1 MKICF
6 ASLTENA
13 VTWQSPA
20 LVLDLRPGQVHVWKA
35 NLDEFR
41 DSYDCLSKDE
51 ELRAARL
58 KSPEKSARFRA
69 ARAVLRV
76 LLAAY
81 THQSPQDIRFIYG
94 ARGKPCL
101 QPEPGAPVLE
111 FNLSHCGNLLLAA
124 FSAQAPVG
132 IDLELIQPMEQRA
145 SIIRQYFTA
154 NDWDAYRAIPA
165 EQQNRA
171 FLRAWTSREA
181 VGKADGAGFAFGS
194 EMDFFTMQVCDPS
207 AAEYHR
213 FVGLD
218 DFWLLSFSPQG
229 GSIAALAVKSAAQPQ
244 TCFFEIAS
252 SDNLIGFSRSQG
264 LKMQT
269 IHPFSGYMKERT
281 PAISWK

>member
-1 MKICF
+1 LETCF

-35 NLDEFR
+35 DLDEIK
-41 DSYDCLSKDE
+41 DAWDCLSEDE
-51 ELRAARL
+51 KLRAARL
-58 KSPEKSARFRA
+58 KSPEKSARFRN
-69 ARAVLRV
+69 ARAVLRG

-81 THQSPQDIRFIYG
+81 THQSPQDIRLIYG
-94 ARGKPCL
+94 ARGKPSL
-101 QPEPGAPVLE
+101 QPEPGAPMLE

-132 IDLELIQPMEQRA
+132 IDLELIQPIEQQE
-145 SIIRQYFTA
+145 SILRQYFTA
-154 NDWDAYRAIPA
+154 HDWNAYRAMPV
-165 EQQNRA
+165 EQQNCA
-171 FLRAWTSREA
+171 FLRAWICREA

-194 EMDFFTMQVCDPS
+194 EMDFFTKQACDPS
-207 AAEYHR
+207 AAGHRR
-213 FVGLD
+213 FVNPD
-218 DFWLLSFSPQG
+218 DFWLLSFSPQS

-244 TCFFEIAS
+244 TSFFELTS
-252 SDNLIGFSRSQG
+252 GDNLIGFSRSQG

-269 IHPFSGYMKERT
+269 IYPFSGYMKERT